1 MLPRN
6 KKIIEDSE
14 RENIPILVLTSKDKL
29 AMNALA
35 DYYHS
40 SCLAANCNPEF
51 MADLNERI
59 KEFRLWQKE
68 NPNRVKI
75 PD

>member
-1 MLPRN
+1 MTPRN

-14 RENIPILVLTSKDKL
+14 RENIPILVFTAKDKL
-29 AMNALA
+29 AMNTLA

-40 SCLAANCNPEF
+40 SCLTAKCNPEF
-51 MADLNERI
+51 MADLNARI
-59 KEFRLWQKE
+59 AEFRTWQKA
-68 NPNRVKI
+68 NPDRVKV

>member
-1 MLPRN
+1 MTPRD

-14 RENIPILVLTSKDKL
+14 RDGIPVFVFIAKDKL
-29 AMNALA
+29 AMLALA

-40 SCLAANCNPEF
+40 SCLTAKCNPEF

-59 KEFRLWQKE
+59 SEFRTWQKA
-68 NPNRVKI
+68 NPGRVKV